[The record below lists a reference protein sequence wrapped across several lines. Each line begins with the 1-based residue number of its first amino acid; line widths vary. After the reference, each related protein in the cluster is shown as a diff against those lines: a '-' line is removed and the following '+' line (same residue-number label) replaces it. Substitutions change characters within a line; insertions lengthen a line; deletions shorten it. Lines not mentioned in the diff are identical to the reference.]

1 MLVGTAVKMGKGMPG
16 LDRYD
21 EAGLQGLGNCKEQE
35 KGEWDKLQFLVLQVP
50 TFWDYMTYMIQTFQ
64 GASWVIEAEGEGGY
78 IKF

>member
-35 KGEWDKLQFLVLQVP
+35 KGE
-50 TFWDYMTYMIQTFQ
+50 
-64 GASWVIEAEGEGGY
+64 
-78 IKF
+78 